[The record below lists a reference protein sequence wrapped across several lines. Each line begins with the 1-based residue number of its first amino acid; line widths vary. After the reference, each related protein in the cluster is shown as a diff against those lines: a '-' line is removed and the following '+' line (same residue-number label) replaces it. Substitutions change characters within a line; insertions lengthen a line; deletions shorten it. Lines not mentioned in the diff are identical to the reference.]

1 MIRRRRVQVHASAWK
16 DAKDEE
22 EDVRAWRLI
31 GVRFNPNP
39 TFFDNLVLRSAL
51 FSGPDPSCSQVCTV
65 LRSFNSGYCTHT
77 SPHNKLI
84 VFIMADIS
92 PHLLRSN
99 TLNYLVESKAG
110 SSRNAVKADLA
121 DKIVYDDPA
130 VFRRLR
136 THQVDDN
143 FVASCAASFQAVN
156 ADDIK
161 TLKGV
166 AARASNRK
174 VEELEEEEA
183 ADKASDPKKEEKS
196 GNHGSAEEKKM
207 YKPLMRLFNYI
218 ANFGQPTAP
227 RNFERTGIMLK
238 PEEPQTFGFPS
249 CSPDIIISPHG
260 VEASTSKQWR
270 DRDAFGEVKPSN
282 KQRPKPATAGTIPD
296 IVTQSADYARLF
308 MSSRPFMLFCVGILI
323 FGTEFSVGIFDRDG
337 ITFSP
342 AYDMFKDTE
351 MFIRVVRSMACN
363 LSIQELGSDPTVTVL
378 DDDETRR
385 LNGITARGRVYPS
398 AVVTSVGNDPRK
410 WCTIGPPI
418 WTSMSLLGRG
428 TNVWRVREYVEEV
441 DKQPCIRGNV
451 MVLKTAWRSS
461 ARTPESD
468 IYLSITQ
475 PPEGLAKFECGG
487 DVCIAGYPIAVQ
499 NLRSHPV
506 YSFPRDGDSDPPT
519 AVLHRLVLKTVGRP
533 LWEYTTDRDL
543 LTGFRDA
550 LQAHKDLCN
559 QGILHRDISAGNV
572 LLTANPNASLRGFIT
587 DLEFARIESSSLT
600 KPEVTVTRT
609 ISPKNRYDARGRLL
623 FRTQG
628 TTSTHTTFASTV
640 TVKRGASMTGT
651 AQFMAHA
658 ILEASTET
666 NAPLVHQAKHDVESF
681 IWVLAYCV
689 MRNLFNRA
697 SRPSAPQD
705 AQTQYPALKSLFSQ
719 TFSQTTARAIAAQR
733 QSRSLGLR
741 FTTQRDVEAIVKN
754 FMSDP
759 LVNLFKN
766 LQGLVHKVT
775 DPFQPYPLTH
785 DDLLAPVNGAIALL
799 P

>member
-1 MIRRRRVQVHASAWK
+1 MS
-16 DAKDEE
+16 
-22 EDVRAWRLI
+22 
-31 GVRFNPNP
+31 
-39 TFFDNLVLRSAL
+39 
-51 FSGPDPSCSQVCTV
+51 
-65 LRSFNSGYCTHT
+65 
-77 SPHNKLI
+77 
-84 VFIMADIS
+84 DIS
-92 PHLLRSN
+92 PHLLRSDA
-99 TLNYLVESKAG
+99 LSYLVESKVG
-110 SSRNAVKADLA
+110 SSRNAVKANLV

-136 THQVDDN
+136 THQVNDN

-156 ADDIK
+156 ADDIE

-166 AARASNRK
+166 AARALNQK
-174 VEELEEEEA
+174 VEDLEEEEA

-207 YKPLMRLFNYI
+207 YKPLVRLFNYI
-218 ANFGQPTAP
+218 ANFGQATAP

-238 PEEPQTFGFPS
+238 PEEPHTFGFPS
-249 CSPDIIISPHG
+249 CSPDIIITPYG
-260 VEASTSKQWR
+260 VKASTSKQWR

-296 IVTQSADYARLF
+296 IVIQSANYARLF
-308 MSSRPFMLFCVGILI
+308 MSCRPFMLFCVGILI

-418 WTSMSLLGRG
+418 WTSLSLLGRG

-441 DKQPCIRGNV
+441 DKQPCIRGNE

-468 IYLSITQ
+468 IYMSITQ

-506 YSFPRDGDSDPPT
+506 YTFLRDGDIDPPT
-519 AVLHRLVLKTVGRP
+519 PVLHRLVL
-533 LWEYTTDRDL
+533 
-543 LTGFRDA
+543 
-550 LQAHKDLCN
+550 AHKDLCD

-587 DLEFARIESSSLT
+587 DLEFARIVSSSLT

-609 ISPKNRYDARGRLL
+609 ISPKNRYDDQGRLL

-628 TTSTHTTFASTV
+628 TASTHTTFASTV

-651 AQFMAHA
+651 AQFMARA
-658 ILEASTET
+658 ILRASSST
-666 NAPLVHQAKHDVESF
+666 VHQAQHDVESF

-689 MRNLFNRA
+689 MRNLCDRA

-705 AQTQYPALKSLFSQ
+705 ARAQYTVLKSLFSV
-719 TFSQTTARAIAAQR
+719 TFSQTTARTIAAQR
-733 QSRSLGLR
+733 QSGSLGLI
-741 FTTQRDVEAIVKN
+741 FPTDDDVEAIVKN

-759 LVNLFKN
+759 LVNLFAT
-766 LQGLVHKVT
+766 LGGLVHKAT
-775 DPFQPYPLTH
+775 DPFEPYPLTH
-785 DDLLAPVNGAIALL
+785 DDLLAPVNDAIALL